1 MNIITIKQH
10 TAKDGNLDGKVT
22 GVEISESRI
31 QENKA
36 FHSFFMICGAM
47 GSK

>member
-1 MNIITIKQH
+1 MDIITIKQH
-10 TAKDGNLDGKVT
+10 IVKDGNLDGKVT
-22 GVEISESRI
+22 RVEISESRI

-36 FHSFFMICGAM
+36 FHSFFMICDAM